1 MVGRPKNTI
10 KKHQLSVYLEPD
22 TVNLLRSIAGST
34 VKEDGSL
41 MIVSDVI
48 EMILKDWSQYNKEY
62 IKAIKSLT
70 R

>member
-1 MVGRPKNTI
+1 MVGRPKNKI
-10 KKHQLSVYLEPD
+10 KKQQLSIYIEPD

>member
-1 MVGRPKNTI
+1 MVGRKPNRI

-22 TVNLLRSIAGST
+22 TVNLLRAIAGST

-41 MIVSDVI
+41 MLVSDVI